1 MKYSKSAFPYLS
13 LLLLL
18 LIAIPYRSYQLEVEQ
33 IISVKV
39 EAVEHEDLFYTPQY
53 VEIRMLKDQQ

>member
-18 LIAIPYRSYQLEVEQ
+18 LIAIPFRSYQLEEEQ
-33 IISVKV
+33 TISVKV
-39 EAVEHEDLFYTPQY
+39 EAAEDGSLLSAPQY
-53 VEIRMLKDQQ
+53 VENFTHNDQQ